1 MQLLA
6 PSWEAKVMRNFLV
19 NSVVRTSSRNVG
31 LVVLFGAIGTALG
44 LLYAVTGPVVFVS
57 DCEIELDTR
66 RLNTP
71 PSRTEV
77 ILKVRERL
85 SSADLSRIASE
96 CNVYPNWRS
105 KQSVQEVVSRMKQ
118 DILIDLVNPNLF
130 RVGFRSEDPDLAQRV
145 AGQIAILYEPKSQA
159 VSEEVLNKL
168 NQAETELSRQEKRLR
183 ELNTSFLGSHLE
195 QQTENLKSLNRA
207 ILRLRSNVDT
217 LNRLE
222 REKATQERILAEHD
236 QPRRET
242 DPPELGQTKLSSV
255 NTPNRDESTAP
266 SSPTSHVS
274 PTADSRDSQSQH
286 LGVRTEGPGSGHAKA
301 ETREQL
307 ERLDEQIKRNTQEHE
322 RIRKEMSF
330 YQARV
335 DSAPQVKRM
344 HDAALSA
351 YEAAKQNY
359 ESLLTKKNELEL
371 SNRQGES
378 QFSVAKPASFPE
390 EALGKSKLGFAF
402 LGCFLGVCVGVGLSV
417 IRSSETQPG
426 LREEELMRL
435 TDLPVLA
442 SIPRIASDDSGVEVR
457 TSG

>member
-1 MQLLA
+1 MQRFLFV
-6 PSWEAKVMRNFLV
+6 SSVFKTSRRNL
-19 NSVVRTSSRNVG
+19 G
-31 LVVLFGAIGTALG
+31 LVVLFAAIGTVLG
-44 LLYAVTGPVVFVS
+44 LLYATTGRVVFVS
-57 DCEIELDTR
+57 NCEIELDTR

-71 PSRTEV
+71 PSQTEA

-85 SSADLSRIASE
+85 SPDELSRIASE
-96 CNVYPNWRS
+96 CNVYPDWRS
-105 KQSVQEVVSRMKQ
+105 RRPVEEVASRMKQ
-118 DILIDLVNPNLF
+118 DILIDLVNSNLF
-130 RVGFRSEDPDLAQRV
+130 RVSFRSEDPDLAQRV
-145 AGQIAILYEPKSQA
+145 ADQIAILYEPKFQT

-168 NQAETELSRQEKRLR
+168 NQAETELSRQEERLR
-183 ELNTSFLGSHLE
+183 DLNTRFLGSHLE

-207 ILRLRSNVDT
+207 ILQLRSNVDM

-255 NTPNRDESTAP
+255 NTANRDESSAP
-266 SSPTSHVS
+266 SRPTNHLP
-274 PTADSRDSQSQH
+274 PTADSRNSQSPH
-286 LGVRTEGPGSGHAKA
+286 LDVRTEDPGSSHAKDEA
-301 ETREQL
+301 RDQL
-307 ERLDEQIKRNTQEHE
+307 QRLDEQIKRNAQEHE

-359 ESLLTKKNELEL
+359 QNLLTRKNELEL

-390 EALGKSKLGFAF
+390 EALGRSKLGFAL

-417 IRSSETQPG
+417 IRGSEAEPP

-442 SIPRIASDDSGVEVR
+442 SIPRIASDDSGVEV
-457 TSG
+457 TTTV

>member
-1 MQLLA
+1 
-6 PSWEAKVMRNFLV
+6 MRRFLFV
-19 NSVVRTSSRNVG
+19 GNVVKTSRRNVG
-31 LVVLFGAIGTALG
+31 LVVLFAAVGTVLG
-44 LLYAVTGPVVFVS
+44 LLYATTGPVVFVS
-57 DCEIELDTR
+57 NCEIELDTR

-71 PSRTEV
+71 PSQTEA

-85 SSADLSRIASE
+85 SPDELSRIASE
-96 CNVYPNWRS
+96 CNVYPDWRS
-105 KQSVQEVVSRMKQ
+105 RRPVEEVAWRMKQ
-118 DILIDLVNPNLF
+118 DILIDLVKPNFF

-168 NQAETELSRQEKRLR
+168 DQAETELSRQEKRLR

-207 ILRLRSNVDT
+207 ILRLRSNVDM

-242 DPPELGQTKLSSV
+242 APSELGQTKLSSV

-266 SSPTSHVS
+266 STPTNHLS
-274 PTADSRDSQSQH
+274 PTADSGDNQSQH

-307 ERLDEQIKRNTQEHE
+307 QRLDEQIKRNTQEHE
-322 RIRKEMSF
+322 RIRKEMSI

-359 ESLLTKKNELEL
+359 QNLLTKKSELEL

-390 EALGKSKLGFAF
+390 EALGRSKLGFAF

-417 IRSSETQPG
+417 IRSSETQPH

-442 SIPRIASDDSGVEVR
+442 SIPRIASDDSGVEVT